1 MAGAPAPKLSSFPG
15 PVAQVGGGFASALKP
30 NAKAGNNEAAAAVD
44 QLAEAGDAFGAREI
58 LARLNYRLPAVP
70 MAGTPLLRSAFYF
83 KEALRVALSPTGE
96 ALAPPRGVDVVRRGP
111 EARRVQG
118 LLRGVPHAPVRA
130 PHRRAGGAGQ
140 ARRVPPV
147 RGIQRGRPGPRGAGG
162 HHQQRRSGRT
172 PPRGVGP
179 RGRNAGRASPREA
192 ARRQGGG
199 VRGPRM
205 RPHGAAVRHAPVT
218 GVPVLR
224 VPAGLC
230 RRRGG
235 RERRGGR
242 QDRAVHGQAATA
254 AVADHARVGGVRAC
268 AGQHVRRV
276 AGRGP
281 TQADSADGVLRG
293 EARRHALLLLA
304 ARRAGL
310 RVGVAVLTA
319 GGYTAATKSQP

>member
-1 MAGAPAPKLSSFPG
+1 MAGAPTPKLPSFPG
-15 PVAQVGGGFASALKP
+15 PVAQAGGGFASALKP
-30 NAKAGNNEAAAAVD
+30 KAKAGNDEAAAAVD

-130 PHRRAGGAGQ
+130 PHLRAGGAGR

-147 RGIQRGRPGPRGAGG
+147 RGVQRGRPGPRGAGG
-162 HHQQRRSGRT
+162 HHQRRRRGRT

-179 RGRNAGRASPREA
+179 RGRNAGRAPPREA
-192 ARRQGGG
+192 ARRQGG
-199 VRGPRM
+199 VFVDRGCDSTELPFAT
-205 RPHGAAVRHAPVT
+205 HLLQAFQSCVSL
-218 GVPVLR
+218 LR
-224 VPAGLC
+224 VPAGLR

-235 RERRGGR
+235 GSGRRGGR
-242 QDRAVHGQAATA
+242 QDRADHGQAATA
-254 AVADHARVGGVRAC
+254 AVVDHARVSGVRAG

-276 AGRGP
+276 AGQGP
-281 TQADSADGVLRG
+281 TQADSADGVPRG
-293 EARRHALLLLA
+293 EARR
-304 ARRAGL
+304 AGL
-310 RVGVAVLTA
+310 HVGVAVLTV
-319 GGYTAATKSQP
+319 GGYAAATKSQP

>member
-1 MAGAPAPKLSSFPG
+1 MAGAPTPKLPSFPG
-15 PVAQVGGGFASALKP
+15 PVAQAGGGFASALKP
-30 NAKAGNNEAAAAVD
+30 KAKAGNDEAAAAVD

-130 PHRRAGGAGQ
+130 PHLRAGGAGR

-147 RGIQRGRPGPRGAGG
+147 RGVQRGRPGPRGAGG
-162 HHQQRRSGRT
+162 HHQRRRRGRT

-179 RGRNAGRASPREA
+179 RGRNAGRAPPREA
-192 ARRQGGG
+192 ARRQGG
-199 VRGPRM
+199 VFVDRGCDSTELPFAT
-205 RPHGAAVRHAPVT
+205 HLLQAFQSCVSL
-218 GVPVLR
+218 LR
-224 VPAGLC
+224 VPAGLR

-235 RERRGGR
+235 GANAEAVGKIERLMDKPPPLPWRTMLASAGF
-242 QDRAVHGQAATA
+242 VLVQASTFAESQA
-254 AVADHARVGGVRAC
+254 EALLKRIALMEFRVEK
-268 AGQHVRRV
+268 
-276 AGRGP
+276 
-281 TQADSADGVLRG
+281 RG
-293 EARRHALLLLA
+293 ELVSMSAW
-304 ARRAGL
+304 
-310 RVGVAVLTA
+310 
-319 GGYTAATKSQP
+319 QC